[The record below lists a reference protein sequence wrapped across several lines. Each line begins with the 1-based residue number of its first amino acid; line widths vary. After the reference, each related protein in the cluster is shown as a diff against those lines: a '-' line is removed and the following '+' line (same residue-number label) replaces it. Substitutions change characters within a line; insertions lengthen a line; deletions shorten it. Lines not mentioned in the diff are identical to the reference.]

1 MLFGVTHIFVS
12 FCVFCYI
19 KVEYTYFMKKS
30 ISTFLK
36 HTAQDKVNRSAN
48 PAIVR
53 ASTIFF
59 KSIQELL
66 NHKHVSKNKR
76 IDYYDYGRAGTQT
89 TTQLQNIIVEL
100 EKAHH
105 VFLTP
110 SGFAAVAL
118 SIMSIC
124 RPGDEIIVT
133 DSVYFP
139 TRMLTSKLL
148 KEFGV
153 KAQFYNP
160 DDLEDLKNKIT
171 KNTKMI
177 FVENPGSNTFE
188 FQDLSQIIKLAKK
201 NNIITALDNT
211 WGTPLFLRPLDIG
224 FDMSISSA
232 TKYFSGHSDVMV
244 GTLAVNKKVF
254 SKVNFYN
261 RVSGYRASPDDA
273 YLVIRGLRTLDV
285 RLEKHQRNTKEVIK
299 FLIKQKKIKEVLY
312 PHKKGTKNYKN
323 WKKYYTGSTGLIGL
337 VIKSKSKN
345 SVYKFVNKL
354 ELFGI
359 GYSWGGFES
368 LAVYQDIQREFKKYN
383 DKNLHIV
390 RLHIG
395 LEDPKDLILDLKQ
408 SLKNIK

>member
-1 MLFGVTHIFVS
+1 
-12 FCVFCYI
+12 
-19 KVEYTYFMKKS
+19 MKKS

-48 PAIVR
+48 PAVVR

-59 KSIQELL
+59 KSMQELL
-66 NHKHVSKNKR
+66 AHKSISKNKR
-76 IDYYDYGRAGTQT
+76 HDYYDYGRKGTQT
-89 TTQLQNIIVEL
+89 TTKLQNIIVEL
-100 EKAHH
+100 EGAHH

-110 SGFAAVAL
+110 SGFAAVAM

-124 RPGDEIIVT
+124 RPGDEILVT

-139 TRMLTSKLL
+139 TRMITSKLL
-148 KEFGV
+148 KEFNV
-153 KAQFYNP
+153 NTQFYNP
-160 DDLEDLKNKIT
+160 DNLSDLKNKIT
-171 KNTKMI
+171 KKTKMI

-211 WGTPLFLRPLDIG
+211 WGTPLFLKPLEIG

-244 GTLAVNKKVF
+244 GSLAVNKKVF

-261 RVSGYRASPDDA
+261 LVSGYRASPDDA
-273 YLVIRGLRTLDV
+273 YLVIRGLRTLDI
-285 RLEKHQRNTKEVIK
+285 RLEKHQINTRKVIQ
-299 FLIKQKKIKEVLY
+299 FLKKQKKIKEILY
-312 PHKKGTKNYKN
+312 PNKKGSKNYKN
-323 WKKYYTGSTGLIGL
+323 WKKYYSGATGLLSL
-337 VIKSKSKN
+337 VIKSKSKA
-345 SVYKFVNKL
+345 SVYKFINSL

-368 LAVYQDIQREFKKYN
+368 LAVYQDLQRE
-383 DKNLHIV
+383 H
-390 RLHIG
+390 
-395 LEDPKDLILDLKQ
+395 P
-408 SLKNIK
+408 

>member
-1 MLFGVTHIFVS
+1 
-12 FCVFCYI
+12 
-19 KVEYTYFMKKS
+19 MKKS

-48 PAIVR
+48 PAVVR
-53 ASTIFF
+53 ASTVFF
-59 KSIQELL
+59 KSMQELL
-66 NHKHVSKNKR
+66 NYKSVSKNKR
-76 IDYYDYGRAGTQT
+76 VDFYDYGRSGTQT

-110 SGFAAVAL
+110 SGFASVAL

-139 TRMLTSKLL
+139 TKMLTSKLL

-153 KAQFYNP
+153 HAYFYNP
-160 DDLEDLKNKIT
+160 DNLNDLKNKIT
-171 KNTKMI
+171 KRTKMI

-188 FQDLSQIIKLAKK
+188 FQDLNQIVKLAKK

-211 WGTPLFLRPLDIG
+211 WGTPLFLKPLEIG

-232 TKYFSGHSDVMV
+232 TKYFSGHSDVLV

-254 SKVNFYN
+254 PRVNFYN

-285 RLEKHQRNTKEVIK
+285 RLEKHQKNTKEVIK
-299 FLIKQKKIKEVLY
+299 FLLKQKKIKEILY

-323 WKKYYTGSTGLIGL
+323 WKKYYSGATGLLSI
-337 VIKSKSKN
+337 VIKCRSKN
-345 SVYKFVNKL
+345 SVYKFVNSL

-368 LAVYQDIQREFKKYN
+368 LAVYQDIQRDFHKYKN
-383 DKNLHIV
+383 KNLHIV

-395 LEDPKDLILDLKQ
+395 LEDPKDLIFDIRS
-408 SLKNIK
+408 SLRHIK

>member
-1 MLFGVTHIFVS
+1 
-12 FCVFCYI
+12 
-19 KVEYTYFMKKS
+19 MKKS

-48 PAIVR
+48 PAVVR

-59 KSIQELL
+59 KSMQELL
-66 NHKHVSKNKR
+66 KHKDPAKNKR
-76 IDYYDYGRAGTQT
+76 VDYYDYGRAGTQT
-89 TTQLQNIIVEL
+89 TTQLQNMIVEL

-110 SGFAAVAL
+110 SGFASVAL

-124 RPGDEIIVT
+124 RPGDEILVT

-139 TRMLTSKLL
+139 TRMITSKLL
-148 KEFGV
+148 KEFDV
-153 KAQFYNP
+153 KTQFYNP
-160 DDLEDLKNKIT
+160 DNFQDLKNKVT
-171 KNTKMI
+171 KKTKMI

-188 FQDLSQIIKLAKK
+188 FQDLSSIVKLAKK

-211 WGTPLFLRPLDIG
+211 WGTPLFLKPLEIG

-232 TKYFSGHSDVMV
+232 TKYFSGHSDVLV

-261 RVSGYRASPDDA
+261 RVSGYRTSPDDA

-285 RLEKHQRNTKEVIK
+285 RLERHEKNTREIIK
-299 FLIKQKKIKEVLY
+299 FLSKQKKIVEILY
-312 PHKKGTKNYKN
+312 PHKKETKNFKN
-323 WKKYYTGSTGLIGL
+323 WKKYYKGATGLLGL
-337 VIKSKSKN
+337 VVKAKSKN
-345 SVYKFVNKL
+345 SVFTFINKL

-368 LAVYQDIQREFKKYN
+368 LAVYQDIQREFKKYK

-395 LEDPKDLILDLKQ
+395 LEDPTDLINDLRSALRYVK
-408 SLKNIK
+408 